1 VEKPEPSLA
10 IAIRR
15 DLRDSPATAN
25 LFGLQ
30 GAAARVGSA
39 RRTEQRTGVP
49 VLTQSRDLAEG
60 GNDISPRIG
69 GISGAAIGA
78 IVSTLIDDAAHPV
91 IGLFHEPVELSN
103 LASVPSN
110 PNSVP
115 VQALRSRDQGM
126 SNIGLFINAVVNSS
140 VSPLVC
146 FSSSRAL
153 TV

>member
-1 VEKPEPSLA
+1 VEKPKPRLA

-30 GAAARVGSA
+30 GAAGRVGNA

-69 GISGAAIGA
+69 GISGTAIGA
-78 IVSTLIDDAAHPV
+78 IVSSLIEDATDPL
-91 IGLFHEPVELSN
+91 IGLLHEPADLSN
-103 LASVPSN
+103 LPSVTSN

-115 VQALRSRDQGM
+115 VPALRGRDQGL